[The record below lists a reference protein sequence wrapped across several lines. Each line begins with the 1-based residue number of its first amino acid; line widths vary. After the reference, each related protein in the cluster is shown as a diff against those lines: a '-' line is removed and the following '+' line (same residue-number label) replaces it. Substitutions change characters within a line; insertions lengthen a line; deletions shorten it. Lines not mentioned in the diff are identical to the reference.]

1 MEWKK
6 HLGIIIIQCFWIT
19 YLCHI
24 YFKCVFVLRIHSIL
38 CSSPAPWCYYL
49 STSELACTS
58 SFGLWFVVNLLA
70 FFSVVF
76 WVLQNAPP
84 CLPHPRDLQGH
95 SLEGLPCAQRGPFL
109 MQDGARAHNL
119 STVLCY
125 LTTHLIVCVCV
136 CVNWI
141 TDILLLQNALNFFV
155 CSVGKD
161 ASQNSCWKN

>member
-19 YLCHI
+19 YLCRI
-24 YFKCVFVLRIHSIL
+24 YFKCVFVLKIHSIL
-38 CSSPAPWCYYL
+38 CSSPVPWCHYL

-58 SFGLWFVVNLLA
+58 SFGLWSAVNLSA

-95 SLEGLPCAQRGPFL
+95 SLEGLPCAQWGPFL

-119 STVLCY
+119 STLFCY
-125 LTTHLIVCVCV
+125 LTTLGFIVIKKKKKEYTNNSENQWNQKLFLCKDQR
-136 CVNWI
+136 NG
-141 TDILLLQNALNFFV
+141 QNV
-155 CSVGKD
+155 H
-161 ASQNSCWKN
+161 